1 MRGNH
6 PLWAELAWRLR
17 TVSCS
22 ECSLSMKL
30 GDRDLTALRDRLMEA
45 RVRVDTL
52 IGPAAGPFNANAQ
65 TRTVPFS
72 LSRIIYGQVGQ
83 GALRAGRHEI
93 AARYA
98 EWEIIGPPEI
108 RDVDPGA
115 RYFMEGPAARGAMRI
130 SERAPQIN
138 PHLERPPAIDATGRF
153 SDQCVPDALRDLL
166 RASSALSRNA
176 RSGSTACRA
185 VRVHCGLLR
194 PDLSRNCA
202 RLQTRMER
210 TRMPGRR
217 CIGARRRRRPIHS
230 VYDVC
235 QPQSDIGF
243 RRRQGAEAPREGRAP
258 VSGFQLAAWAA
269 TPNYRD
275 RDYGLSLVLRRWDI
289 PSSTLQ

>member
-130 SERAPQIN
+130 SERAPQII
-138 PHLERPPAIDATGRF
+138 RIWK
-153 SDQCVPDALRDLL
+153 
-166 RASSALSRNA
+166 
-176 RSGSTACRA
+176 
-185 VRVHCGLLR
+185 
-194 PDLSRNCA
+194 
-202 RLQTRMER
+202 
-210 TRMPGRR
+210 GRR
-217 CIGARRRRRPIHS
+217 RLTRPGAFLINVFLTRYVTYCARRRR
-230 VYDVC
+230 
-235 QPQSDIGF
+235 F
-243 RRRQGAEAPREGRAP
+243 REMQGAARLLAVLCASIADCFVLTFRAIARASKP
-258 VSGFQLAAWAA
+258 EWSELAC
-269 TPNYRD
+269 R
-275 RDYGLSLVLRRWDI
+275 
-289 PSSTLQ
+289 

>member
-98 EWEIIGPPEI
+98 EWETIGPPEI

-194 PDLSRNCA
+194 PDLSRNRA

-210 TRMPGRR
+210 TRMP
-217 CIGARRRRRPIHS
+217 
-230 VYDVC
+230 V
-235 QPQSDIGF
+235 
-243 RRRQGAEAPREGRAP
+243 EG
-258 VSGFQLAAWAA
+258 
-269 TPNYRD
+269 
-275 RDYGLSLVLRRWDI
+275 VLERVDGVAQYTRFT
-289 PSSTLQ
+289 TLPASK

>member
-1 MRGNH
+1 MPR
-6 PLWAELAWRLR
+6 LELFPFCYRESF
-17 TVSCS
+17 TG
-22 ECSLSMKL
+22 KL
-30 GDRDLTALRDRLMEA
+30 VKA
-45 RVRVDTL
+45 R
-52 IGPAAGPFNANAQ
+52 
-65 TRTVPFS
+65 
-72 LSRIIYGQVGQ
+72 Y
-83 GALRAGRHEI
+83 RAGRHEI

-98 EWEIIGPPEI
+98 EWETIGPPEI

-194 PDLSRNCA
+194 PDLSRNRA

-210 TRMPGRR
+210 TRMP
-217 CIGARRRRRPIHS
+217 
-230 VYDVC
+230 V
-235 QPQSDIGF
+235 
-243 RRRQGAEAPREGRAP
+243 EG
-258 VSGFQLAAWAA
+258 
-269 TPNYRD
+269 
-275 RDYGLSLVLRRWDI
+275 VLERVDGVAQYTRFT
-289 PSSTLQ
+289 TLPASK